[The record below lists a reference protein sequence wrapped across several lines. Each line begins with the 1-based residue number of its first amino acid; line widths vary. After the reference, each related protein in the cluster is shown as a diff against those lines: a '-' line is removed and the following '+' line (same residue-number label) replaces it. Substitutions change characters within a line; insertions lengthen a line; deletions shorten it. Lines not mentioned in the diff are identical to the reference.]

1 MNWWRIGC
9 DSAIV
14 FGEYDAINQCGYALI
29 TVEQPEAP
37 LLEAEFPRLIQ
48 SLVIDEGEEQ
58 WLIDKW

>member
-14 FGEYDAINQCGYALI
+14 FGEYDAINHCGYALI

-48 SLVIDEGEEQ
+48 IRVDVICISQ
-58 WLIDKW
+58 CL